1 MKKNITIILSS
12 ILFAFGAEHASA
24 MNMSTE
30 YDATYAV
37 TRTDTAK
44 LPLDR
49 VIEIHEKLL
58 LDKTIEEAPS
68 VTIDINIPVVKSLNK
83 DISKKLDR
91 TLASM
96 IFEEEESSLDKAVQ
110 VFCRN
115 RKEEFVLYISE
126 LINDDGDNISDFS
139 GFFYNFFYGITAD
152 VESGWNGYINYTV
165 TQEVYEGGAHPNS
178 YKSTIIFNPIDGNRV
193 TLDDILKPGYKEA
206 LTTLLTAKLFEQNNV
221 RSIQEA
227 QDAGFFIYEP
237 GVPIPSNYT
246 FGNNGITFIYNTY
259 EIASYAS
266 GEINLTLT
274 YNELKDL
281 LK

>member
-44 LPLDR
+44 PPLDR

-115 RKEEFVLYISE
+115 RKEEFVLYINE

-152 VESGWNGYINYTV
+152 VESGLNGYINYTV